1 MGLQLVYFGG
11 YSMSKVNLM
20 TQAEYARH
28 RGCSKVAVGKA
39 IKAGRISLVNGK
51 IDPVVAGIQWEKNS
65 RARASAQ
72 TSAQLP
78 LDAAPAT
85 DEPTKADDYMT
96 NRNRREAAE
105 AERAELSLAEEK
117 GQLIRVDAV
126 KAAVA
131 SVFSA
136 TRDALLQIPARLGP
150 QLAAESSASVAQ
162 AMLDAEIRQALQ
174 QLAAAAERVTTTAA
188 VAE

>member
-1 MGLQLVYFGG
+1 MA
-11 YSMSKVNLM
+11 SKVNLM
-20 TQAEYARH
+20 SQAEYARH

-39 IKAGRISLVNGK
+39 VKAARISLVNGK
-51 IDPVVAGIQWEKNS
+51 IDPAVADIQWERNS

-78 LDAAPAT
+78 LDATPANV
-85 DEPTKADDYMT
+85 EPTKADDYMH

-105 AERAELSLAEEK
+105 AERAELSLAEDK

-131 SVFSA
+131 GVFSA
-136 TRDALLQIPARLGP
+136 TRDALLQLPARLGP
-150 QLAAESSASVAQ
+150 LLAAESSASVAQ
-162 AMLDAEIRQALQ
+162 TMLHTEIHQALQ
-174 QLAAAAERVTTTAA
+174 QLAAAAERVTITA
-188 VAE
+188 VVPE